1 MTVRP
6 VGPTAIFDPATYADG
21 VPYELFAQLRQQDPV
36 CWIEEPPV
44 LGWPAGAGFWAVF
57 GYDDVRRV
65 LLDDQTFSS
74 WLGATQIRD
83 PDTAEDLAFV
93 RSMMLNMDRPDHT
106 RLRRLLIG
114 AFTPRAITHLE
125 NQIRRNAAALIEAAA
140 GAPEVDFVSVISD
153 LPVLTLADVLGMPH
167 QDRFLMYDWANR
179 IIGYQDPDYAGRS
192 TVQPEA
198 LTDMGRRALEFL
210 PDLRPRPDGRPRN
223 PRSPGML
230 VDMFEYARLL
240 LEHKRADPGDDVM
253 SILLRSTDE
262 GGVSREEFQNL
273 FFLFVVA
280 GNETLRNGIPGG
292 MLSLLQHPDQVQ
304 RLRAAPDLLGTG
316 IEEMLRFSPPVIH
329 FRRTARVDVEIGG
342 QRIAAGEK
350 VVVYFASANR
360 DPRAFA
366 DPDVFDVARSPNK
379 HLSFGFGPHLCL
391 GAHLARVQMRAV
403 FAEVLGRF
411 DSFEAAGNP
420 VRLIS
425 NFQNGLK
432 SLPIRWSARVPDGG
446 SVVS

>member
-1 MTVRP
+1 MNARP
-6 VGPTAIFDPATYADG
+6 IGPNAIFDPATYADG
-21 VPYELFAQLRQQDPV
+21 VPYELFAQLRQDTPV
-36 CWIEEPPV
+36 CWIEEPAV
-44 LGWPAGAGFWAVF
+44 LGWPAGVGFWAVF
-57 GYDDVRRV
+57 AHDDVRRV
-65 LLDDQTFSS
+65 LLDDRTFSS

-106 RLRRLLIG
+106 RLRRLLVG
-114 AFTPRAITHLE
+114 AFTPRAITALE
-125 NQIRRNAAALIEAAA
+125 EQIRRHATGLIGAAA
-140 GAPEVDFVSVISD
+140 GEPEVDFVRVIAE
-153 LPVLTLADVLGMPH
+153 LPILTLADVLGMPH

-192 TVQPEA
+192 TVHPET

-210 PDLRPRPDGRPRN
+210 PDLRPRPGERPRN

-280 GNETLRNGIPGG
+280 GNETLRNAIPGG
-292 MLSLLQHPDQVQ
+292 LLTLLQHPDQLQ
-304 RLRAAPDLLGTG
+304 RLRDNPDLLSPG
-316 IEEMLRFSPPVIH
+316 IEEMLRFFPPVVH

-342 QRIAAGEK
+342 QHISAGEK
-350 VVVYFASANR
+350 VVVFFASANR
-360 DPRAFA
+360 DPAAFA
-366 DPDVFDVARSPNK
+366 DPDVFDVSRAPNK
-379 HLSFGFGPHLCL
+379 HLSFGFGPHHCL
-391 GAHLARVQMRAV
+391 GGHLARVQMRAV
-403 FAEVLGRF
+403 FTEVLGRF
-411 DSFEAAGNP
+411 ASIEPAGDP
-420 VRLIS
+420 VRLVS
-425 NFQNGLK
+425 NFQHGLK
-432 SLPIRWSARVPDGG
+432 SLPIRWSA
-446 SVVS
+446 